1 MESVPHIWDM
11 ENNKTT
17 ITMNSFLITRQF
29 GVMLHQGAS
38 VEQAAKQ
45 TFEELQRHGYLVTR
59 GMQGPL
65 RYQAKHNVCERDY
78 T

>member
-1 MESVPHIWDM
+1 M
-11 ENNKTT
+11 ENNKTFN
-17 ITMNSFLITRQF
+17 TMNSFLITRQF
-29 GVMLHQGAS
+29 GVMLDQGVS

-45 TFEELQRHGYLVTR
+45 TFEELQRHGYALMR

-78 T
+78 I